1 MTSPNQPIGD
11 FQNEEKFHLNN
22 VSNDDRE
29 DSEHENEER
38 EEESGDWGDVDPA
51 GGEEPTAP
59 GSAV

>member
-1 MTSPNQPIGD
+1 MTIPNQSIGD
-11 FQNEEKFHLNN
+11 FQNEEKYYLNT

-29 DSEHENEER
+29 DSDHDDDER

-51 GGEEPTAP
+51 GGEEPAAP